1 MIESTIEKIRTDFSN
16 QIIFL
21 FVSGNTQAGIWV
33 VRAEFDIENKLM
45 EYSTILPGN
54 VRVIKVKAEFSTEKP
69 DYHLNGEIEIEII
82 NPKVK
87 FHD

>member
-1 MIESTIEKIRTDFSN
+1 MIKSTIDKIRTDFSN

-21 FVSGNTQAGIWV
+21 FVSGNTQAGIRV
-33 VRAEFDIENKLM
+33 IRAEFDIENKLM
-45 EYSTILPGN
+45 DYSTILPGN
-54 VRVIKVKAEFSTEKP
+54 VREIEVKAEFSTDPP